1 MYEVEFFQDMT
12 ALNVSAPSALTRV
25 TDHVENI
32 VAFVQHIIDNGLA
45 YVTED
50 GEFFCDWSNLCMGC
64 F

>member
-1 MYEVEFFQDMT
+1 MT

-32 VAFVQHIIDNGLA
+32 TAFVQHIIDNGLA

-50 GEFFCDWSNLCMGC
+50 GEFFLTGKTYRSMSC